1 MTMKKTLMTMVDPP
15 NFYHVDY
22 FAISRYSI
30 CHLFTMLRQR
40 LLSAI
45 DLLIL
50 VHFISEAS
58 AVGEHMEAF
67 FFKEIPQYRGNN
79 KGGVHAFLLNTRG
92 CWHSLGQNGWAWLG
106 CIREGGYTGHSLFH
120 DSFGGIRFSFPL
132 CLSLIRDTRIPLLF
146 LDVLHS
152 LPARA
157 WSITLHS
164 LLYCMLCSHSTA
176 AVCCVTCT
184 SILFCRNEQAL
195 NRLCSFVCYLA
206 LMDLSNIFS
215 RCSKLCRS
223 MRSLGQGWKGTEEI
237 Y

>member
-1 MTMKKTLMTMVDPP
+1 LILLILSRGLLRI
-15 NFYHVDY
+15 N
-22 FAISRYSI
+22 RYSL

-58 AVGEHMEAF
+58 EVGEHMEAF

-120 DSFGGIRFSFPL
+120 DSLEGSGFPF
-132 CLSLIRDTRIPLLF
+132 LSVCRSLETLEYPFCFWMSCIQF
-146 LDVLHS
+146 LRG
-152 LPARA
+152 PGP
-157 WSITLHS
+157 
-164 LLYCMLCSHSTA
+164 SHY
-176 AVCCVTCT
+176 
-184 SILFCRNEQAL
+184 ILFSIVCFAATQPPPSVVSPVQAFY
-195 NRLCSFVCYLA
+195 FVG
-206 LMDLSNIFS
+206 M
-215 RCSKLCRS
+215 SKH
-223 MRSLGQGWKGTEEI
+223 
-237 Y
+237 